1 MQGHPILRT
10 IGGKQAKLERKRPT
24 VLASIFPR
32 NFCCSAFDWRRVH
45 PRCTTHYY
53 WRSSE
58 HECAKGIV
66 GGNEAPVCIGLTNAK
81 RQGCECAVYF
91 SILAR
96 VSCVVGLLG
105 GEADGGGVEGC
116 GRNGFTHCRAIVTVG
131 KLERLVEG
139 VQGN

>member
-10 IGGKQAKLERKRPT
+10 IGGQQAKLERKRTT
-24 VLASIFPR
+24 VLVSIFPSD
-32 NFCCSAFDWRRVH
+32 FSCSAFDWRGVH

-81 RQGCECAVYF
+81 RQG
-91 SILAR
+91 
-96 VSCVVGLLG
+96 
-105 GEADGGGVEGC
+105 GE
-116 GRNGFTHCRAIVTVG
+116 
-131 KLERLVEG
+131 
-139 VQGN
+139 